1 MKATE
6 ILNKKLSINSTW
18 YGYASHEI
26 VDFEIA
32 ENGRIIINYDDHFN
46 GEAHIYTLT
55 FSIDEIEKML
65 NGEDIVVKAYGV
77 DVDTITRYSLILK

>member
-46 GEAHIYTLT
+46 GE
-55 FSIDEIEKML
+55 
-65 NGEDIVVKAYGV
+65 DIVVKAYGYE
-77 DVDTITRYSLILK
+77 VDTITRYSLILK